1 MGKKRKVILE
11 YKRFGK
17 IVTKKWQKK
26 FASLIKEIKRLE
38 TAFGNE
44 SVEDLE
50 IEIESKPAPTLE
62 PAPSE
67 PEPKVKAP
75 KPRKPRTKKAATP
88 KAATKKTATTTRK
101 RRTTTT
107 KK

>member
-26 FASLIKEIKRLE
+26 FSALIKEIKRLE
-38 TAFGNE
+38 TAFGNQ

-50 IEIESKPAPTLE
+50 IEIESNPAPMLE
-62 PAPSE
+62 PALSE
-67 PEPKVKAP
+67 SEPKVKTP
-75 KPRKPRTKKAATP
+75 KPRTPRTKKAATP
-88 KAATKKTATTTRK
+88 KTTTKKTATTTRK